1 MQKHKRWLVGQANNI
16 FKKVFIL
23 VYVLCL
29 TGRSSKY
36 LQIEHG
42 RKFVRS
48 DLVSVLL
55 LLIRRATK
63 IDEIFISISIAKV
76 KRIET
81 IK

>member
-23 VYVLCL
+23 VCL

-55 LLIRRATK
+55 LLMRRATK
-63 IDEIFISISIAKV
+63 IDEFFISIAKV

>member
-23 VYVLCL
+23 VCL

-55 LLIRRATK
+55 LLMRRATK
-63 IDEIFISISIAKV
+63 IDEFFISISIAKV